1 MKRMC
6 KATIL
11 VKYNRPGDTYRLRDL
26 AHDAFMNGLTAN
38 AKEYNR
44 RADILDR
51 ELRDLAA
58 RTWFNQ
64 DKAEKANA
72 EDVLRHELAND

>member
-1 MKRMC
+1 MKRMS

-11 VKYNRPGDTYRLRDL
+11 
-26 AHDAFMNGLTAN
+26 NGLTAN

-58 RTWFNQ
+58 RTRFRPGDTYTVRDQ
-64 DKAEKANA
+64 AYDRELRDQARKASA
-72 EDVLRHELAND
+72 EAVLRHELCDD